1 MRHFLNTCHAI
12 EKNIAAIYRQFSQN
26 VRCEQELQDIWT
38 KMTQEE
44 ERHALDIA
52 FAARLASDINLQEK
66 DVTLRRALQ
75 MKAFSQQT
83 LQNITT
89 QPPSRQAAV
98 ELSLKLEE
106 DFLAIHVTAAV
117 EFSDES
123 LSRMFHSIAQDEKEH
138 CRTIKA
144 YHSRY
149 FS

>member
-1 MRHFLNTCHAI
+1 MRHFLNTCHTI
-12 EKNIAAIYRQFSQN
+12 EKNIAAIYRQFRQT

-38 KMTQEE
+38 KLAQEE
-44 ERHALDIA
+44 DRHALDIA
-52 FAARLASDINLQEK
+52 FAARLAADVSLQQK
-66 DVTLRRALQ
+66 DVTLQRALQ

-83 LQNITT
+83 LENTKI

-98 ELSLKLEE
+98 ELTLQLEE

-117 EFSDES
+117 EFTDES